1 MIVDVCVE
9 NPDRIAQMTTLEN
22 DVQEFGISILQKTRF
37 DCESVAVVRS
47 ISTSHEFSIL
57 LRHGLR
63 ELIITN
69 KERLSATWDI
79 P

>member
-37 DCESVAVVRS
+37 DCESVAVVKFIS
-47 ISTSHEFSIL
+47 ILHEFSIR
-57 LRHGLR
+57 LRRGLQ

-69 KERLSATWDI
+69 KERRSETWDI
-79 P
+79 L

>member
-9 NPDRIAQMTTLEN
+9 NPDRIAPMTTLEN

-37 DCESVAVVRS
+37 DCESVAVVKFIS
-47 ISTSHEFSIL
+47 ILHEFSIR
-57 LRHGLR
+57 LRRGLQ

-69 KERLSATWDI
+69 KERQSETWDI
-79 P
+79 L